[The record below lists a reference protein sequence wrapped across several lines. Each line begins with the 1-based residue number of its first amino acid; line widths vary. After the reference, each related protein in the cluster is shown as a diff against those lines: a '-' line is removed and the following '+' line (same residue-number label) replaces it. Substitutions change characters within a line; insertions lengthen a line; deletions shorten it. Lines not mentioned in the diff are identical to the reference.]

1 MGRRRLWPTAVLHH
15 RPLSTLVLVIVVER
29 PVVLLVLN
37 DTGRL
42 LLFGHSRPLCLF
54 VLVVVVEGSVGLLS
68 FGLIAGRRRRG
79 RAWLLLL
86 LLWRQRRW
94 CRNRPRRPIVIQQ
107 GLRRRDLV
115 DQVQQLDN
123 VTVVVFQSL
132 EKKQELVITD
142 LKKA

>member
-1 MGRRRLWPTAVLHH
+1 MMGRRRLWPTAVLHH

-37 DTGRL
+37 DTR

-54 VLVVVVEGSVGLLS
+54 VLVVVVKGSVGLSS
-68 FGLIAGRRRRG
+68 FGLIAGRWRG
-79 RAWLLLL
+79 RTWLLLL
-86 LLWRQRRW
+86 LLLGRRRRW